1 MKINTRRAIKFL
13 HHHDFK
19 LNFYVRYEL
28 ICCMIETKKKE
39 KMKN

>member
-1 MKINTRRAIKFL
+1 MKINRRAIRFL
-13 HHHDFK
+13 HHDFK